1 MLWQPG
7 GTPPGRTVRRLPN
20 YSSADDN
27 GLGCPSFPK
36 PSTNQRPIRQH
47 VTFFMKIGAKIGTKA
62 QLASPISRWG
72 IKCGCSITPQKSG
85 TRRQLSLKFDTE
97 EGRILS
103 LTRTDS
109 YMCVVGDFFDLMI
122 AIIPAM
128 SSSELSIPA
137 HSALFLASIRRSQ
150 PSRPHRPITSLF
162 QPLHKT
168 HPHLINLTLCSQS
181 SHHLNLP
188 VTLVEEGTLI
198 RAST

>member
-1 MLWQPG
+1 M
-7 GTPPGRTVRRLPN
+7 T
-20 YSSADDN
+20 S
-27 GLGCPSFPK
+27 
-36 PSTNQRPIRQH
+36 
-47 VTFFMKIGAKIGTKA
+47 FMKIGAKIGTKA

-109 YMCVVGDFFDLMI
+109 YTCVVGDFLDLMI

-137 HSALFLASIRRSQ
+137 HSALSLAPIRRSQ

-162 QPLHKT
+162 LPLHKT
-168 HPHLINLTLCSQS
+168 PSHLINLTLCSPS
-181 SHHLNLP
+181 LHHLNLR
-188 VTLVEEGTLI
+188 VTLVEEGTPI